1 MTRIDSASSYRVQG
15 PVMSIAELAKTKP
28 GFVIPASPEQIA
40 ELKLH
45 DEQTQAREAATTRY
59 AEQHPDHIY
68 AQVIVDGKVFAT
80 VYDSGIA
87 GTAYAIADLSEDG
100 SGLDLAKKRLGEI
113 VKAVHGQV
121 VYSGFQPPPGPAPS
135 TMSEEA
141 ERALPKV
148 TARGLGQIMQDMDW
162 ALARSRMAA
171 DDTSKK

>member
-1 MTRIDSASSYRVQG
+1 MTRIDSTSSYRVQG
-15 PVMSIAELAKTKP
+15 PVISIAELAKTKP

-45 DEQTQAREAATTRY
+45 EEQMQAREAAVARY
-59 AEQHPDHIY
+59 AEQHPSSIY

-80 VYDSGIA
+80 VYDSGF
-87 GTAYAIADLSEDG
+87 TSTEYAIAGLSEDYA
-100 SGLDLAKKRLGEI
+100 GLGLAKRRLGEI
-113 VKAVHGQV
+113 VKAVDGQI

-148 TARGLGQIMQDMDW
+148 TARGLSQIMQDMDW

-171 DDTSKK
+171 ADTTKK